1 MENMDAY
8 VFGNE
13 IRIRVGNIKELDE
26 LLERAYQE
34 AEQLRKTI
42 HKLSVFDLNFKV
54 DFNSESEPTQ

>member
-13 IRIRVGNIKELDE
+13 IRICVSNIKELDE
-26 LLERAYQE
+26 LLEKAYQE

-42 HKLSVFDLNFKV
+42 HKLSVFNLNFKF